1 MVDADMAAKI
11 KKGLDL
17 GKNETSKLLHILRKG
32 KVKVEKN
39 IMDVLEEV
47 GSTLE
52 DEYENIEMEFE
63 ESVKEERNNG
73 NNKTDKERKKRVVK
87 SNVDVTI
94 AKMPKVLLTK

>member
-1 MVDADMAAKI
+1 MPVGKIKNDNYGMVDADMNAKV

-17 GKNETSKLLHILRKG
+17 GKNETSKLLHILRKS

-73 NNKTDKERKKRVVK
+73 NNKSD
-87 SNVDVTI
+87 
-94 AKMPKVLLTK
+94 